1 MGIEI
6 KNEFDNDFI
15 YKIELNEEK
24 KLKISQKRP
33 KDIIIKQN
41 KRDNNK
47 DKKNIKKENI
57 HIINYNKNLDE
68 YDNNLFHHVSEV
80 KGKR

>member
-15 YKIELNEEK
+15 YNIELNEEK
-24 KLKISQKRP
+24 EFKISQKRP

-47 DKKNIKKENI
+47 DKKNIKKKYSY
-57 HIINYNKNLDE
+57 HKL
-68 YDNNLFHHVSEV
+68 
-80 KGKR
+80 